1 MPEPSPATPTASLAG
16 MQAAFDALLTPT
28 GFQRTR
34 KMLWVQR
41 HAHTASFVFLQRE
54 GAGRAS
60 IDTSLALRLQAGVRV
75 LDSDFPA
82 LSLNGHPAQGRAGL
96 DHLGCFGD
104 QGLSPAIKGQ
114 PLGRGLFEAYG
125 IGSLKPGMIGP
136 DQSPSSPGDPG
147 GSLLTV

>member
-1 MPEPSPATPTASLAG
+1 
-16 MQAAFDALLTPT
+16 MQAAFDALLAPT

-75 LDSDFPA
+75 LDSGFPA
-82 LSLNGHPAQGRAGL
+82 LALNGPDSQDALLALRESRFHLRFNLASGHGSERCLTDLERYTAECCCRGSRVSPHPR
-96 DHLGCFGD
+96 HCWRHRH
-104 QGLSPAIKGQ
+104 SYRPPACNAM
-114 PLGRGLFEAYG
+114 PR
-125 IGSLKPGMIGP
+125 
-136 DQSPSSPGDPG
+136 
-147 GSLLTV
+147 